1 MALSDD
7 LRERVVGAVVE
18 GGMSRNAAAK
28 RFGVSI
34 ASAVRWVARFK
45 AKGEISPA
53 PTGGDRR
60 SGRIEAHRDYLLGL
74 IRRRPDMT
82 LLEIQERL
90 IANCGERFS
99 SSGLWR
105 FFDRHDITLKK
116 SPRMPRSS
124 NARTLRVS
132 AATGSPGNS
141 ISIRPASCSSTRP
154 GLRRIWRANADAVD
168 AAEGY
173 APPFRTAI
181 TRRLRSSPACAFA
194 ASWRK
199 RPSTGRSTRPRSRN
213 GWKNVL
219 CPPSRKAT
227 SSSWTICRATRDPGS
242 SNS

>member
-99 SSGLWR
+99 SSVLWR
-105 FFDRHDITLKK
+105 FFDRHEFT
-116 SPRMPRSS
+116 
-124 NARTLRVS
+124 
-132 AATGSPGNS
+132 
-141 ISIRPASCSSTRP
+141 
-154 GLRRIWRANADAVD
+154 
-168 AAEGY
+168 
-173 APPFRTAI
+173 F
-181 TRRLRSSPACAFA
+181 
-194 ASWRK
+194 
-199 RPSTGRSTRPRSRN
+199 
-213 GWKNVL
+213 KNVW
-219 CPPSRKAT
+219 PAPSARGF
-227 SSSWTICRATRDPGS
+227 IELGG
-242 SNS
+242 

>member
-99 SSGLWR
+99 SSVLWR
-105 FFDRHDITLKK
+105 FFDRHDITFKK
-116 SPRMPRSS
+116 SPRTLRSS
-124 NARTLRVS
+124 NARTS
-132 AATGSPGNS
+132 
-141 ISIRPASCSSTRP
+141 
-154 GLRRIWRANADAVD
+154 
-168 AAEGY
+168 
-173 APPFRTAI
+173 
-181 TRRLRSSPACAFA
+181 
-194 ASWRK
+194 
-199 RPSTGRSTRPRSRN
+199 
-213 GWKNVL
+213 
-219 CPPSRKAT
+219 
-227 SSSWTICRATRDPGS
+227 
-242 SNS
+242 